1 MTSAGFTQTIH
12 TDNSLYEGNNPMKL
26 NRLASSA
33 MIVLGCASLA
43 ACNTPAATDKPDT
56 SKAEA
61 AIKADVAKLVEEF
74 NAHDAKAVV
83 EHDMPD
89 EVSMFHGAPNTIGKE
104 ADLMMTAKQMQDPL
118 AKIAVS
124 NEKVDVA
131 ASGEMAVYR
140 ADYAYT
146 MTDSETKKP
155 VIERGNWLIGYKTQA
170 DGSWKIAWNVVSNT
184 AKATEQ

>member
-1 MTSAGFTQTIH
+1 M
-12 TDNSLYEGNNPMKL
+12 PK
-26 NRLASSA
+26 NRFFNRAVL
-33 MIVLGCASLA
+33 ILGCASLA
-43 ACNTPAATDKPDT
+43 ACNPPAASGTADT
-56 SKAEA
+56 TKAAA

-74 NAHDAKAVV
+74 NARDLDAVV

-104 ADLMMTAKQMQDPL
+104 ADRMMTAKQMQDPL

-124 NEKVDVA
+124 NETVDVA
-131 ASGEMAVYR
+131 NSGEMAVYR

-155 VIERGNWLIGYKTQA
+155 VIERGNWLIGYKT
-170 DGSWKIAWNVVSNT
+170 DKGGNWKIAWNVISST

>member
-1 MTSAGFTQTIH
+1 MTPTTYSWSDQFQLREFLRLMETPG
-12 TDNSLYEGNNPMKL
+12 EVV
-26 NRLASSA
+26 NRL
-33 MIVLGCASLA
+33 
-43 ACNTPAATDKPDT
+43 
-56 SKAEA
+56 
-61 AIKADVAKLVEEF
+61 
-74 NAHDAKAVV
+74 
-83 EHDMPD
+83 
-89 EVSMFHGAPNTIGKE
+89 
-104 ADLMMTAKQMQDPL
+104 
-118 AKIAVS
+118 KIAVI

-184 AKATEQ
+184 AEATEQ

>member
-1 MTSAGFTQTIH
+1 
-12 TDNSLYEGNNPMKL
+12 
-26 NRLASSA
+26 
-33 MIVLGCASLA
+33 
-43 ACNTPAATDKPDT
+43 
-56 SKAEA
+56 
-61 AIKADVAKLVEEF
+61 
-74 NAHDAKAVV
+74 
-83 EHDMPD
+83 
-89 EVSMFHGAPNTIGKE
+89 
-104 ADLMMTAKQMQDPL
+104 MMTAKQMEDPL

-124 NEKVDVA
+124 NESVDVA

-140 ADYAYT
+140 AEYAYT

>member
-1 MTSAGFTQTIH
+1 
-12 TDNSLYEGNNPMKL
+12 MKL
-26 NRLASSA
+26 NRLVSGALL
-33 MIVLGCASLA
+33 VLGCMSLA
-43 ACNTPAATDKPDT
+43 ACTKPAATEKVDT

-74 NAHDAKAVV
+74 NAHDAEAVV
-83 EHDMPD
+83 AHDMPD
-89 EVSMFHGAPNTIGKE
+89 EVSMFHGAPNTIGRE
-104 ADLMMTAKQMQDPL
+104 ADLMMTAEQMEDPL

-124 NEKVDVA
+124 NESVDVA

-140 ADYAYT
+140 AEYAYT

-170 DGSWKIAWNVVSNT
+170 DGSWKIAWNVISNT